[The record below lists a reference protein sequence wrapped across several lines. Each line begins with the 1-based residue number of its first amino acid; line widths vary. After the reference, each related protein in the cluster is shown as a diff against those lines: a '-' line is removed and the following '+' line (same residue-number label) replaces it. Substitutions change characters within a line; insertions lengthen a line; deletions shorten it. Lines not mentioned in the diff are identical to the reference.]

1 MRNLETTAAARLPE
15 NTDGPRAAKRGRPM
29 GIRDDAV
36 KVIEEVKKDLQEGEG
51 YLLWVLNEAERH
63 LIVTPPAA
71 PAKVKESEREPADE
85 SDDAEVVDEEG
96 TKAEETPARRRRTSA
111 K

>member
-1 MRNLETTAAARLPE
+1 
-15 NTDGPRAAKRGRPM
+15 M

-63 LIVTPPAA
+63 LIVTPPVA
-71 PAKVKESEREPADE
+71 PAKVKESEPEPAEE

-96 TKAEETPARRRRTSA
+96 TKSDETPVRRRTSA